1 MIFLCKI
8 KSTFDDEEGYQTLKF
23 VKVANSFD
31 ECINPI
37 LEDYSRPGLKEH
49 LYEIKIKALPIE
61 DGEILIS
68 DDMYED
74 LNDTY

>member
-31 ECINPI
+31 ECINSI
-37 LEDYSRPGLKEH
+37 LSDYSKPGLKEH
-49 LYEIKIKALPIE
+49 LYEIKVKVLPVE
-61 DGEILIS
+61 DSEIFIS